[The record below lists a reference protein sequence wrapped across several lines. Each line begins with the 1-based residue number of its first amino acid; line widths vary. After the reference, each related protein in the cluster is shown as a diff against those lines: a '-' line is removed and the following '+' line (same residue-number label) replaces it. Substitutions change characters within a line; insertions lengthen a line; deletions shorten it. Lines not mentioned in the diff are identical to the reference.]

1 MKIQRYMA
9 LVLFLLILSYT
20 VFGQSDKD
28 LAGSEDNFDDDSY
41 YYNSRPL
48 TDSQQQ

>member
-1 MKIQRYMA
+1 MCK
-9 LVLFLLILSYT
+9 FHSCLIA

>member
-1 MKIQRYMA
+1 MNLHFNEDYIFYFITAASQA
-9 LVLFLLILSYT
+9 
-20 VFGQSDKD
+20 DKD
-28 LAGSEDNFDDDSY
+28 LAKSEDNFDDESY